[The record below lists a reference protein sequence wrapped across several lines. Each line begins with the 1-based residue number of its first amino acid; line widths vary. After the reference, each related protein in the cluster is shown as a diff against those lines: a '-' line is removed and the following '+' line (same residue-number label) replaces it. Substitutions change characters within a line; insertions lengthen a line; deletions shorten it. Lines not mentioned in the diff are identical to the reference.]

1 MDWSRARIVMALHEK
16 KWSLRRLST
25 HHGYSD
31 PTTLKVA
38 LDRPWKKG
46 ERLIAAAI
54 GVEPNVIWPSRYP
67 ENEHF
72 A

>member
-1 MDWSRARIVMALHEK
+1 MALHEK

-25 HHGYSD
+25 HHGYSN

-46 ERLIAAAI
+46 ERLIAEAI
-54 GVEPNVIWPSRYP
+54 GVHPDVIWPSRYS
-67 ENEHF
+67 EKDHF
-72 A
+72 AQNN